1 MTRMM
6 WMLMTLR
13 KRKKLHNFFQAL
25 VQPSRHTRVPILWGA
40 ILFTLVFLA
49 LNGTLAQG
57 SFAQRKPSPNDCLL
71 YATVFTPEGRAFYG
85 AEARIH
91 QVGKNKPAWE
101 STSNHQGEIAVRV
114 PTLGDYEIEVKA
126 KGYVTQ
132 TKKVTPIAG
141 DRVDLVFNMVPQTK
155 KKP

>member
-1 MTRMM
+1 
-6 WMLMTLR
+6 
-13 KRKKLHNFFQAL
+13 
-25 VQPSRHTRVPILWGA
+25 VQPFRHTRVPILWGT
-40 ILFTLVFLA
+40 ILFTVVFLA
-49 LNGTLAQG
+49 LNGPFAQG

-71 YATVFTPEGRAFYG
+71 YATVFTPEGRTFYG

>member
-1 MTRMM
+1 MPT
-6 WMLMTLR
+6 TLR
-13 KRKKLHNFFQAL
+13 KRKKLHNFAQAP
-25 VQPSRHTRVPILWGA
+25 VQPFRHIRAPILWA
-40 ILFTLVFLA
+40 IILLAAAFLA
-49 LNGTLAQG
+49 VNGPLAQG
-57 SFAQRKPSPNDCLL
+57 LRAQRKPSPNDCLL

-91 QVGKNKPAWE
+91 PVGKNKPVWE
-101 STSNHQGEIAVRV
+101 PSSNHLGEITARV
-114 PTLGDYEIEVKA
+114 PPEGDYEIEVKA

-141 DRVDLVFNMVPQTK
+141 DRVDLVFNMVAQTK